1 MAYGTHDLYLM
12 SIFSQRISHGLAVHA
27 EALVLLGIGFV
38 PGPKGAI
45 ELCGIN
51 AHQAVADDGSSG
63 SDKLSLGIAAAKT
76 LEASLAE
83 AIDPLLDRLVTAH
96 AGKNSTRRQGEDGGQ
111 FMSTPR
117 RSARVWDALEEVGQ
131 GAHLIGK
138 NHHLGYSGFVGEI
151 KGRT

>member
-1 MAYGTHDLYLM
+1 MADGTHDVHLM
-12 SIFSQRISHGLAVHA
+12 PVFPQRISHGLAVNG

-45 ELCGIN
+45 QFCGIDP
-51 AHQAVADDGSSG
+51 HEAVADDGSPG
-63 SDKLSLGIAAAKT
+63 SDKLSLGITAAKT

-117 RSARVWDALEEVGQ
+117 RSARVWDTLEEVGQ